1 MVRLTLVCS
10 ASTAATRKAMF
21 PRDEPLDARG
31 LDSARGLAAELRSFD
46 HAVSGPELRACQ
58 TAQAIGLEASVDA
71 ALRDLDY
78 GQWAGLALT
87 DIDANLAARWREDAT
102 MAPPGGESIAQ
113 LFDRVRPWLRQTS
126 LRSGRC
132 IAVSHAPVM
141 RAAVAIALG
150 APVSSFWQIDI
161 APLSRV
167 VMHGEDERWR
177 LRSITGG
184 RD

>member
-10 ASTAATRKAMF
+10 AGTAATRKAMF
-21 PRDEPLDARG
+21 PQDEPLDARG
-31 LDSARGLAAELRSFD
+31 LDSAGELAARLRSFD
-46 HAVSGPELRACQ
+46 SAISGPELRARQ
-58 TAQAIGLEASVDA
+58 TAQALKLGASVDV

-78 GQWAGLALT
+78 GEWAGRSLA
-87 DIDANLAARWREDAT
+87 DIDANLAARWRADAT
-102 MAPPGGESIAQ
+102 MSPPGGESIAE
-113 LFDRVRPWLRQTS
+113 LFDRVRLWLGRAS

-132 IAVSHAPVM
+132 VAVTHVPVM

-161 APLSRV
+161 RPLSRV
-167 VMHGEDERWR
+167 VMHGEGERWR
-177 LRSITGG
+177 LRSISGA